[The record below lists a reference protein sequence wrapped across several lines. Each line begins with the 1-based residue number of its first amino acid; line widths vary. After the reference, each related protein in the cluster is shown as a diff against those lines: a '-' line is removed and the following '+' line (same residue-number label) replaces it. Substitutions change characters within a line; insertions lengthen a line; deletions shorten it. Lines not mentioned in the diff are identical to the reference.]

1 MERSGSC
8 IFSTVMQQKSKTV
21 IASRAAPPLELIR
34 GASLF
39 LDFDGTLVEIAD
51 RPDAVVVSDRLR
63 DVLTALDF
71 ALQGRIAIV
80 TGRPLEQVEELL
92 GLAQLTVSGSHGAET
107 LWPDGRRTK
116 AEPPAWL
123 GPTASRLEGFSRD
136 RPGVLVERKPFG
148 VALHYRQA
156 PEAERA
162 CLRFAESLA
171 QTSEIVLL
179 RGKMVVELRT
189 PGSDKGVA
197 VSAFM
202 ADEMMSGTVPLFF
215 GDDVTDEAAFLQAR
229 TLGGAGV
236 LVGGDRPSAARY
248 RLGGVADTLT
258 WLEEAVRIIA

>member
-1 MERSGSC
+1 
-8 IFSTVMQQKSKTV
+8 MQQKSKTV

-123 GPTASRLEGFSRD
+123 GPTTSRLEGFSRD

-171 QTSEIVLL
+171 QTCEIVLL

-197 VSAFM
+197 VSGFM

-236 LVGGDRPSAARY
+236 LVGEDRPSAARY